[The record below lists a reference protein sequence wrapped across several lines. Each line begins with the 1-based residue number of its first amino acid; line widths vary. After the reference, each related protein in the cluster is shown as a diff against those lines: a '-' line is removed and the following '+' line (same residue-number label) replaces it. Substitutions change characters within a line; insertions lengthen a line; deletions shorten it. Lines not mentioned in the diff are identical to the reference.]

1 MHRPRWRGSPCE
13 RHALRVLPGIVVL
26 AVFIIGVVI
35 GNGAIT
41 RIRIAYS
48 AIQSY
53 TTCIALSIAIAI
65 QDTLFSLLDAN
76 PPLKL

>member
-1 MHRPRWRGSPCE
+1 
-13 RHALRVLPGIVVL
+13 VL

-53 TTCIALSIAIAI
+53 TTCIAIAI
-65 QDTLFSLLDAN
+65 QCTLFSLLDAN